1 MSLRS
6 LLRRP
11 RRGGTAGGPSRRA
24 SVRFA
29 LFAVLTVALTAY
41 LAVKIMGT
49 DFASSYR
56 LVATFDDVSGLKEGD
71 LVKVRG
77 ATVGRVDGIA
87 VTSGRARVTV
97 SVRDGVRLPV
107 DSVAEVRW
115 RDLIGA
121 RELYLN
127 PGASGRLLPPGGT
140 VKHTKGTVDLG
151 AVINSLGPLTGS
163 LDPDQLNQILRSFSV
178 ALDGNQGD
186 INQIIKNLG
195 LLLDTFGSRGA
206 TIDQML
212 KDYRTVTGAVATR
225 DRQIAEV
232 VDNLSSLTEAFASSG
247 TTLDTALVRMS
258 RFSGRLDQAV
268 GGGARELGQVVTST
282 KDLLEI
288 ARTNMKVLSGVV
300 NGLPASLQ
308 ALLSVMDGGH
318 FVRSAMVCL
327 SLNELQDPCPFT
339 PVLPFPPAQVPGG
352 GGGGGA
358 PKMTA
363 AQRAEFAKVASLFL
377 LNAANAGG
385 ER

>member
-1 MSLRS
+1 MRLRLS
-6 LLRRP
+6 RP
-11 RRGGTAGGPSRRA
+11 RAGGGAGRPSRRA
-24 SVRFA
+24 TVRFA
-29 LFAVLTVALTAY
+29 LFAVLTVALTGY

-49 DFASSYR
+49 DFRESYR
-56 LVATFDDVSGLKEGD
+56 LVAAFDDVSGLKEGD

-77 ATVGRVDGIA
+77 ATVGRVKDIA
-87 VTSGRARVTV
+87 VTNGRARVTV
-97 SVRDGVRLPV
+97 SVREDVRLPV

-115 RDLIGA
+115 RDLVGA

-127 PGASGRLLPPGGT
+127 PGASGRMLEPGAT

-163 LDPDQLNQILRSFSV
+163 LDPDQLNKILQSFSV

-186 INQIIKNLG
+186 INQIIGNLG
-195 LLLDTFGSRGA
+195 LLLDTLGSRGA

-212 KDYRTVTGAVATR
+212 RDYRTVTDAVAAR

-232 VDNLSSLTEAFASSG
+232 VDNLGSLTRAFASSG

-258 RFSGRLDQAV
+258 RFSGHLDQAV
-268 GGGARELGQVVTST
+268 GGSARELGQIVVST
-282 KDLLEI
+282 RDLLRI
-288 ARTNMKVLSGVV
+288 ARTNVKVLKGIV

-352 GGGGGA
+352 GGGADGT

-377 LNAANAGG
+377 LNAAGAGG
-385 ER
+385 GR

>member
-1 MSLRS
+1 MRLRD

-11 RRGGTAGGPSRRA
+11 RAGGGAGRPSRRA
-24 SVRFA
+24 TVRFA

-49 DFASSYR
+49 DFQKSYR
-56 LVATFDDVSGLKEGD
+56 LTATFDDVSGLEEGD

-77 ATVGRVDGIA
+77 ATVGRVDGIE
-87 VTSGRARVTV
+87 VTGGRARVTV
-97 SVRDGVRLPV
+97 SVRESVRLPV

-127 PGASGRLLPPGGT
+127 PGASGRLLERGAT

-163 LDPDQLNQILRSFSV
+163 LDPDQLNKILQSFSV

-232 VDNLSSLTEAFASSG
+232 VDNLGSLTRAFASSG

-258 RFSGRLDQAV
+258 RFSGHLDQAV
-268 GGGARELGQVVTST
+268 GGSTKELGQIVTST
-282 KDLLEI
+282 KDLLQI
-288 ARTNMKVLSGVV
+288 ARTNMKVLKGVV

-352 GGGGGA
+352 GGADGT
-358 PKMTA
+358 PKRTA

-377 LNAANAGG
+377 LNAANGG
-385 ER
+385 GGR